1 MATKAA
7 ADAEDYALDAG
18 NVGEAPARD
27 AASLQ
32 RVERVRVTSGEVERI
47 TPQLVTAAQVC

>member
-27 AASLQ
+27 PASLQ